1 MRSVER
7 IKLINLFFVQQDL
20 FMVKR
25 VVPTPENVNF
35 PIQTSMYGASKLA
48 CEGLIQAYS
57 EAYGL
62 KSYIYRFVSILGP
75 NYSHGHV
82 IDFYNKL
89 NKNKNI
95 LQVLGDGNQRKS
107 YLHVNDCINAILLT
121 VKRKK
126 INIFNLGTN
135 ETITVKDSI
144 KIICKNLNANP
155 ELISQV
161 AKRMDRGCA
170 TYSLKNK

>member
-1 MRSVER
+1 MR
-7 IKLINLFFVQQDL
+7 
-20 FMVKR
+20 
-25 VVPTPENVNF
+25 
-35 PIQTSMYGASKLA
+35 
-48 CEGLIQAYS
+48 GLIQAYS

-62 KSYIYRFVSILGP
+62 KSYIYRFVSIFRP

-121 VKRKK
+121 VKKEKK

-144 KIICKNLNANP
+144 KIICK
-155 ELISQV
+155 
-161 AKRMDRGCA
+161 
-170 TYSLKNK
+170 T